1 MEDLIEALKIL
12 SWYLTDDYYFNK
24 YPTNCDHDVLRVC
37 VDYTEIREE
46 DLKRLE
52 ELGFVPDENTGY
64 MVSYRFG
71 SN

>member
-1 MEDLIEALKIL
+1 MQDLINALRIL
-12 SWYLTDDYYFNK
+12 CSYLNEEDYLYK

-37 VDYTEIREE
+37 VDYNTINEK
-46 DLKRLE
+46 DLARLK

>member
-1 MEDLIEALKIL
+1 MQELIEALQIL
-12 SWYLTDDYYFNK
+12 SGYLTDDYYFNK

-37 VDYTEIREE
+37 VDYTEISEE

-52 ELGFVPDENTGY
+52 ELGFVPDEDTGY
-64 MVSYRFG
+64 MVSYRYG

>member
-1 MEDLIEALKIL
+1 MKDLIEALQIL
-12 SWYLTDDYYFNK
+12 SKYLTDDYYFNK

-37 VDYTEIREE
+37 VDYTEISEE

-52 ELGFVPDENTGY
+52 ELEFVPDEDTGY
-64 MVSYRFG
+64 MVSYRYG

>member
-12 SWYLTDDYYFNK
+12 SGYLTDDYYFNK

-37 VDYTEIREE
+37 VDYTEIKEE

>member
-1 MEDLIEALKIL
+1 MQELIEALKIL
-12 SWYLTDDYYFNK
+12 SRYLTDDYYLNK

-37 VDYTEIREE
+37 VDYTEISEE
-46 DLKRLE
+46 DLKQLE
-52 ELGFVPDENTGY
+52 ELGFVPDEDTGY

>member
-1 MEDLIEALKIL
+1 MQDLIDALKIL
-12 SWYLTDDYYFNK
+12 SAYLTEGDYLYK

-37 VDYTEIREE
+37 VNYTEINKQ
-46 DLKRLE
+46 DLERLN

-64 MVSYRFG
+64 MVSHRFG

>member
-1 MEDLIEALKIL
+1 MQDLIDALKIL
-12 SWYLTDDYYFNK
+12 SGYLIEGDYLYN

-37 VDYTEIREE
+37 VDYNTINEK
-46 DLKRLE
+46 DLARLK

>member
-1 MEDLIEALKIL
+1 MEDLIEALQIL
-12 SWYLTDDYYFNK
+12 SGQLTDDHYFNK

-37 VDYTEIREE
+37 VDYTEIKEE

-52 ELGFVPDENTGY
+52 ELGFVPDKYTGY
-64 MVSYRFG
+64 MVSYLFG